1 MRINE
6 IEIDRNDELI
16 DRLINTISKDV
27 IELYNELKA
36 GSNNFGIHV
45 EDTYSVDEI
54 TDFRARLKLLNA
66 ASSIVYNSAHQT
78 TKIIGY
84 IAAYLN

>member
-16 DRLINTISKDV
+16 DQLIDIISKDV
-27 IELYNELKA
+27 ITLYNDLKL
-36 GSNNFGIHV
+36 GSRNFSIHV
-45 EDTYSVDEI
+45 EDAYSTDEI
-54 TDFRARLKLLNA
+54 SDFRYRLKLLNNL
-66 ASSIVYNSAHQT
+66 STGVFNGTHQT